1 MDFDEIIN
9 IHKLA
14 GFVTVSSK
22 GGDESGEHDDTS
34 IEEELGDSAV
44 YAGADCF
51 GRLRE

>member
-9 IHKLA
+9 IYKLA

-34 IEEELGDSAV
+34 IEEELGDL
-44 YAGADCF
+44 ADAANV
-51 GRLRE
+51 LLSI